1 MDPVTIPLRDRRQN
15 VSTVVDL
22 VTHVGA
28 AVPLLAA
35 GYAALTGAGGTDRL
49 LGYVEIVVAALLLMA
64 VAREAKELRHGG
76 GNEEYGINWLNV
88 FAAGVMFC
96 EVWQK
101 WEVVGRFWSPTFL
114 TAVVTLGIGILN
126 PRLARRRAR
135 RRQLVLDDSGVEMR
149 TGRFR
154 RVVAARWDE
163 LESIAFEP
171 AGIRFRRR
179 SGAEHAVGLRFFA
192 NAADASAALARHAAA
207 AGVRID
213 GAPPAPRTAHP
224 AHAP

>member
-1 MDPVTIPLRDRRQN
+1 MDPVTIPLNDRRQ
-15 VSTVVDL
+15 TVGTLVDL

-28 AVPLLAA
+28 AVSLIAA
-35 GYAALTGAGGTDRL
+35 GYAALTGTGGADRL
-49 LGYVEIVVAALLLMA
+49 LGYVEIVAAALLLVA
-64 VAREAKELRHGG
+64 VVREVRELRHGG
-76 GNEEYGINWLNV
+76 GHDEAGVSWINI

-101 WEVVGRFWSPTFL
+101 YDAVGKVWSPTFL
-114 TAVVTLGIGILN
+114 TACVTLVLGIVH

-135 RRQLVLDDSGVEMR
+135 RRQLVLDDAGVEMR

-154 RVVAARWDE
+154 REVAARWDE

-171 AGIRFRRR
+171 ARIRFRRR
-179 SGAEHAVGLRFFA
+179 SGAEHSVGLHFFA
-192 NAADASAALARHAAA
+192 NAADVSAALARHAAA

-213 GAPPAPRTAHP
+213 GAPPAPRIAAP